1 MKDRWTEVATDV
13 LVRRHA
19 ELDLSTGL
27 VLGDGHCLVIDTRGD
42 AVQGA
47 ELAAA
52 VREVTPDPW
61 TVVLTHGHFDH
72 CFGISAFTPCE
83 IWAHNGFPAY
93 LAHTAEAQR
102 RQWSTYYRDLGRRD
116 IADALVGAPEARPDK
131 LVIQTAELDIGRRPV
146 TLHHFGPA
154 HTDHDLVVHVPDSD
168 LIFAGDL
175 VEQGADPS
183 VDEDSDPGNWPVALD
198 RLLAL
203 EPKIVVPGHG
213 EPVDAG
219 FVARQRQ
226 ELATSYRI

>member
-1 MKDRWTEVATDV
+1 MEDRWTEVAAGV

-72 CFGISAFTPCE
+72 CFGISAFTPCA
-83 IWAHNGFPAY
+83 IWAHHGFPAY
-93 LAHTAEAQR
+93 LARTAEAQR
-102 RQWSTYYRDLGRRD
+102 HQWSTYYRGLGRRD
-116 IADALVGAPEARPDK
+116 VADALVAATEARPDK
-131 LVIQTAELDIGRRPV
+131 LVIQTAGLDIGGRRV
-146 TLHHFGPA
+146 MLHHFGHA
-154 HTDHDLVVHVPDSD
+154 HTDHDLVVQVPDSD

-175 VEQGADPS
+175 VEQGAAPS

-198 RLLAL
+198 LLLAL
-203 EPKIVVPGHG
+203 EPKLVVPGHG
-213 EPVDAG
+213 EPVDAD
-219 FVARQRQ
+219 FVARQRR
-226 ELATSYRI
+226 ELASGHGI